1 MKKKIVLSAAFVLS
15 LLPMLMNQYGGCRG
29 VQEISGMINL
39 FNPIGILS
47 VISFTL
53 GVWAPFNKSSISTL
67 LGAAGVIGVVAS
79 EIYTFFT
86 WHILTITGK
95 MSLQSSL
102 SLAYPEFY
110 IGLAVSSA
118 MMLAYFF
125 MMHFI
130 KE

>member
-1 MKKKIVLSAAFVLS
+1 MKKKIVLSAALVLS

-102 SLAYPEFY
+102 SLASPEFY

-118 MMLAYFF
+118 MTLAYFF
-125 MMHFI
+125 MMRFI